1 MTFYLDSANAMFAN
15 VEELRARRV
24 EWTRWFLIFKFDVKL
39 SKFPSANLAP
49 KIELKWA
56 KNIEHRGQGGGY
68 PHRTLGPK
76 MDQISILG
84 ALVALG
90 LSS

>member
-1 MTFYLDSANAMFAN
+1 MVWGAVN
-15 VEELRARRV
+15 
-24 EWTRWFLIFKFDVKL
+24 FLNLKFDVKL

-49 KIELKWA
+49 KFEFKRA
-56 KNIEHRGQGGGY
+56 KNLENRGQGGV

-76 MDQISILG
+76 MDQISILD

-90 LSS
+90 LSWWRLGNVLGGVLGPS